1 MFGLPEH
8 FCKEAHQVWLEKFRM
23 SGKQSKM
30 KTDFE
35 MFEVLQIYGS
45 SMLKKMISFLLEQNS
60 PVVIKKNLKNN
71 CNTNCMIYLQ
81 M

>member
-1 MFGLPEH
+1 
-8 FCKEAHQVWLEKFRM
+8 
-23 SGKQSKM
+23 M

-71 CNTNCMIYLQ
+71 CNTNCMIDISTNVKYIVRRKRW
-81 M
+81 